1 MVGYVTIKW
10 LTWHGKI
17 FYNIIPY
24 NRIISM
30 KLDEYFFQT
39 QAKNSGIYEG
49 NFLQNLIYIV
59 Q

>member
-10 LTWHGKI
+10 LTWHEKI

-39 QAKNSGIYEG
+39 QAKKSGIYEG
-49 NFLQNLIYIV
+49 NFYKI
-59 Q
+59 